1 MGAGGRSRRFG
12 TQRLMEKS
20 PSRRRGNL
28 FFWLAFAVIA
38 GGIGATVLL
47 ARDGANLKRLMSAL
61 GYRPTML
68 EAEQAALPATPK
80 TKRLRNLSVP
90 LDPIVFLREI
100 KDAESGF
107 LRRLS
112 IDGKA
117 LCQGFSEAGFAMS
130 AWSPGVF
137 SSKTYECWG
146 EQVFNADGEPDKQSS
161 FFLMVKGLPDGEL
174 LSARV
179 KFIFATPEMR
189 DKLSKEAVR
198 MLTLLAE
205 RTRWGDLADH
215 AADIKALK
223 PFSLDAFGLRVKFS
237 NEFSGPG
244 RYNLVVSRDGT
255 LSAAEKRT
263 RNYFDRAAYLPLPP
277 DAADRESTV
286 STDEQEQG
294 GKDD

>member
-1 MGAGGRSRRFG
+1 
-12 TQRLMEKS
+12 MENT

-38 GGIGATVLL
+38 GAIGATVLL
-47 ARDGANLKRLMSAL
+47 ARDGANLKRLLRAL
-61 GYRPTML
+61 GYTPTAFQT
-68 EAEQAALPATPK
+68 EAPAPPVSPK

-107 LRRLS
+107 MRRLS

-146 EQVFNADGEPDKQSS
+146 EQVFNADAEPDKQSS

-174 LSARV
+174 MSARV
-179 KFIFATPEMR
+179 KFIFTTPEMR
-189 DKLSKEAVR
+189 GKLSAAAVR

-205 RTRWGDLADH
+205 KTRWGDLADH
-215 AADIKALK
+215 AADITALK

-237 NEFSGPG
+237 NEFGGPG

-255 LSAAEKRT
+255 LTDAEKRT
-263 RNYFDRAAYLPLPP
+263 RNFFNRAIYLPLPP
-277 DAADRESTV
+277 DAEKKLPAIVEVERK
-286 STDEQEQG
+286 QG
-294 GKDD
+294 KRDD

>member
-1 MGAGGRSRRFG
+1 MEAGGQSGRFG
-12 TQRLMEKS
+12 IQRLMEKS

-28 FFWLAFAVIA
+28 FFWLAFAVI
-38 GGIGATVLL
+38 GGAIAATVLL
-47 ARDGANLKRLMSAL
+47 ARDGANLKRLMHAL
-61 GYRPTML
+61 GYSP
-68 EAEQAALPATPK
+68 AALETPKVSETASPK

-90 LDPIVFLREI
+90 LDPIVFLRAI
-100 KDAESGF
+100 KDAESAF

-117 LCQGFSEAGFAMS
+117 LCKGFSDAGFAMS

-189 DKLSKEAVR
+189 DRLSKEAVR
-198 MLTLLAE
+198 MLALLAE
-205 RTRWGDLADH
+205 KTRWGDLADH
-215 AADIKALK
+215 ATDIRALK
-223 PFSLDAFGLRVKFS
+223 PFSLDAFGLKVQFS

-244 RYNLVVSRDGT
+244 RYNLVVSRDGK
-255 LSAAEKRT
+255 LSDAEKRT
-263 RNYFDRAAYLPLPP
+263 RAFFDRAGFLPLPP
-277 DAADRESTV
+277 EA
-286 STDEQEQG
+286 TDNKPAVEIKEPNH
-294 GKDD
+294 GKRDD

>member
-1 MGAGGRSRRFG
+1 
-12 TQRLMEKS
+12 MEKS

-28 FFWLAFAVIA
+28 FFWFALAVI
-38 GGIGATVLL
+38 GGAIAATVLL
-47 ARDGANLKRLMSAL
+47 ARDGANLRRLTHAL
-61 GYRPTML
+61 GYEP
-68 EAEQAALPATPK
+68 AALEMPKPVEPASPK

-107 LRRLS
+107 LRRLR

-117 LCQGFSEAGFAMS
+117 LCKGFSDAGFAMS

-146 EQVFNADGEPDKQSS
+146 EQVFGAEGETDKQSS

-179 KFIFATPEMR
+179 KFIFATPDMR
-189 DKLSKEAVR
+189 DKLSREAAR

-205 RTRWGDLADH
+205 KTRWGDLADH
-215 AADIKALK
+215 AADIRALK
-223 PFSLDAFGLRVKFS
+223 PFSLDAFGLRVQFS

-244 RYNLVVSRDGT
+244 RYNLVVSRDGKLT
-255 LSAAEKRT
+255 DAEKRT
-263 RNYFDRAAYLPLPP
+263 RAFFDRTRYLPLPP
-277 DAADRESTV
+277 EAAERTPRPEI
-286 STDEQEQG
+286 EEPNH
-294 GKDD
+294 GKRDD

>member
-1 MGAGGRSRRFG
+1 
-12 TQRLMEKS
+12 MEKS

-28 FFWLAFAVIA
+28 FFWFILAVIA
-38 GGIGATVLL
+38 GAIGATVLL
-47 ARDGANLKRLMSAL
+47 ARDGANLKRLMRAF
-61 GYRPTML
+61 GYTPTVL
-68 EAEQAALPATPK
+68 ETEKPALPASPK
-80 TKRLRNLSVP
+80 SKRLRNLSIP

-117 LCQGFSEAGFAMS
+117 LCKGFADAGFAMS

-179 KFIFATPEMR
+179 KFIFATPDMR
-189 DKLSKEAVR
+189 NKLSKEAVR

-205 RTRWGDLADH
+205 KTRWGDLADH
-215 AADIKALK
+215 AADINALK

-237 NEFSGPG
+237 NEFGGPG

-255 LSAAEKRT
+255 LTDAEKRT
-263 RNYFDRAAYLPLPP
+263 RNFFNRATYLPLPP
-277 DAADRESTV
+277 GVEKKPPAIVE
-286 STDEQEQG
+286 DERKQG
-294 GKDD
+294 KRDD

>member
-1 MGAGGRSRRFG
+1 
-12 TQRLMEKS
+12 MENT

-38 GGIGATVLL
+38 GAIGATVLL
-47 ARDGANLKRLMSAL
+47 ARDGANLKRLLRAL
-61 GYRPTML
+61 GYTPTVL
-68 EAEQAALPATPK
+68 QTEAPAPSALPK

-107 LRRLS
+107 MRRLS

-189 DKLSKEAVR
+189 DKLSQEAVR

-205 RTRWGDLADH
+205 KTRWGDLADR
-215 AADIKALK
+215 AADIRALK
-223 PFSLDAFGLRVKFS
+223 PFSLDAFGLKVQFS

-244 RYNLVVSRDGT
+244 RYNLVVSRDGR
-255 LSAAEKRT
+255 LSDAEKRT
-263 RNYFDRAAYLPLPP
+263 RNFFDRAGFLPLPP
-277 DAADRESTV
+277 EAADKKPAVTV
-286 STDEQEQG
+286 KEPNH
-294 GKDD
+294 GKRDD